1 MNAQVVIVEKFLS
14 LPLIP
19 HYFMQ
24 SHLHSKCL
32 NHSNVLKIS
41 AKPGLFFVNFVPSNN
56 VTINLVYNINCKSK
70 QACMVCCGGI
80 RTRIVTLKGKHTD
93 HLTATTAQTFP
104 YSFRQRLLGWFLF
117 HYCDIY
123 VDIFRMQWAGL
134 RQMTRDQCCRT
145 FFMKAWRRK

>member
-1 MNAQVVIVEKFLS
+1 MRTIR
-14 LPLIP
+14 
-19 HYFMQ
+19 
-24 SHLHSKCL
+24 
-32 NHSNVLKIS
+32 LKH
-41 AKPGLFFVNFVPSNN
+41 
-56 VTINLVYNINCKSK
+56 NLASFSFIFAPFK
-70 QACMVCCGGI
+70 QLLQNKNYSGI

-145 FFMKAWRRK
+145 FFMKAWRRKLDNNCGEITSLPLTDSLIVFS